1 METSTY
7 TVTLRR
13 ITAAE
18 GHAHR
23 ARPLR
28 PRCRQVATWY
38 AGAPLG
44 YDEAVATWY
53 ADAYARLTD
62 EMKAQAAEKSI
73 TFIQFS

>member
-1 METSTY
+1 MH
-7 TVTLRR
+7 
-13 ITAAE
+13 
-18 GHAHR
+18 GHYDPDADKW
-23 ARPLR
+23 P
-28 PRCRQVATWY
+28 PGTPT
-38 AGAPLG
+38 PLG